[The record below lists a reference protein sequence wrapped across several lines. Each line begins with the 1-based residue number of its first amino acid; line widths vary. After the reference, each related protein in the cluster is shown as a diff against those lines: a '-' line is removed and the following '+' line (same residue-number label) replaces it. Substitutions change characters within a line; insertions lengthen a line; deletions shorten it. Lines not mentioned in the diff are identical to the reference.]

1 VAPIEIPL
9 VAKLT
14 CPHCLVAFKSEWNL
28 IELGSDRDAR
38 WRLDT
43 TECPTCDRLVM
54 RLMQFETVPGLEPLR
69 GVLPTKLKAER
80 MIWPKAT
87 ARVPVP
93 ATLPQALAD
102 DYTEACN
109 VLADSAK
116 ASAALSRRCL
126 QNLLIEKAGVT
137 KNDLYDQIQEVLD
150 KRDLPTPLAEDLDA
164 VRVIGN
170 FAAHPMKS
178 KATGQIVDVLP
189 GEAEWN
195 LEVLE
200 GLFDYYFVQPE
211 KKQQRR
217 VALNAKLG
225 DAGKPP
231 LR

>member
-1 VAPIEIPL
+1 MPQFPISL

-14 CPHCLVAFKSEWNL
+14 CPHCLVAFKGEWDVANL
-28 IELGSDRDAR
+28 DHDVDGY
-38 WRLDT
+38 WT
-43 TECPTCDRLVM
+43 VQKTQCPSCDRFVI
-54 RLMQFETVPGLEPLR
+54 RLLQFEVTKGFESLTEL
-69 GVLPTKLKAER
+69 LPMVLKAER
-80 MIWPKAT
+80 TIWPKAT
-87 ARVPVP
+87 ARAPIP
-93 ATLPQALAD
+93 ATLPRALAED
-102 DYTEACN
+102 NAEACN
-109 VLADSAK
+109 VPADSAK

-137 KNDLYDQIQEVLD
+137 KKDLFDQIQEALD

-164 VRVIGN
+164 VRVNGN
-170 FAAHPMKS
+170 FAAHPIKS

-217 VALNAKLG
+217 DALNAKLG